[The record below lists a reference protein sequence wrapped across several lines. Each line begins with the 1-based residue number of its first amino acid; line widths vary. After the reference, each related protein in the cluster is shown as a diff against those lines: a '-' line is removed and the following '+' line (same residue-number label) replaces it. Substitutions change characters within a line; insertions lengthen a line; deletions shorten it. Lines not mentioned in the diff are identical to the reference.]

1 MAAIGPFYAHK
12 ETRLNLDP
20 ATPGSTVAI
29 TLPAHGATTWASR
42 KAQKRSHV
50 AEVPIAE
57 DETAFRKNHL
67 AISASI
73 YHRQH
78 HKSPRSFLWRV
89 LEGGKVL
96 SIRAVDVSRQTNA
109 PDANLTLRLTFPSV
123 ITPGCIAFS
132 DSREHD
138 VLNVFVVT
146 ESRQLYALNLRPD
159 YFRKPSSTEDNVRD
173 WCKISVPSSFA
184 IGHPHRLVALS
195 ADELLISSPNGELQK
210 LTRKSADG
218 KYNTSEEV
226 AECLHSLGSEWD
238 VAHYNDRS
246 FRQNI
251 RSWIPLHG
259 SNTIRYD
266 KGTIDLSTATSIAS
280 SYTIIDGMPYAFTVS
295 LDHQLRVWNLQTR
308 KVAYMGDI
316 LDQEPGSKET
326 SKRVIDPSHSQLV
339 KVYGEDEGALC
350 VTYSPLGNGQFKFWS
365 IQSAEDGNLAVTD
378 LFPENTLEPQA
389 PTSDLWT
396 LADFSVVQDRTNTE
410 GFTIWT
416 LWKNNTTYRIQKLDF
431 RSASPARVRDAWSQ
445 GWTAMAAETLRE
457 TPLPTVFQGD
467 PSDGTDKWLE
477 FILTP
482 GRFTEATVETGL
494 AIYEG
499 GLGTKDLTRKSG
511 TLAERMCS
519 SIASTVSLG
528 RASDRSMD
536 FEQFRAATDA
546 QWRRFYRLLIELDK
560 QRGEAMSLVIDPQGE
575 MPWVVLADGLTA
587 VRDCSAL
594 EQIWHNPEMA
604 PSGTEHVTA
613 LVIAAAALRESL
625 PDQFHHSCNAAV
637 LGELFEEPSLID
649 QARMRAFYDKCDF
662 ANHIGDEEYNQLLAN
677 LGGGFKDVTPQ
688 IYEDLLELMSAS
700 EDIDKRPH
708 LLPLAEFGNKLIVK
722 GVQEIIELHRNICLD
737 QLVLLVLIEAE
748 VNHTEDG
755 IQFETGAVFRQLI
768 MMLQRLELI
777 SWLAKTQISL
787 PLARERSNSISEKSS
802 SLTKKPIPSTETITV
817 LEGVLRHLFGLDT
830 RSDESMSSA
839 LTEVIIQICAPDSE
853 YEAPPAVIQCFLLK
867 YGRADLAIEFSRFAA
882 NDAFSTYVQGRACL
896 ASNDASTASM
906 LFKKAAFGIGLSTL
920 SQLNAAVLTISSKPR
935 SRKTY

>member
-1 MAAIGPFYAHK
+1 
-12 ETRLNLDP
+12 
-20 ATPGSTVAI
+20 
-29 TLPAHGATTWASR
+29 
-42 KAQKRSHV
+42 
-50 AEVPIAE
+50 
-57 DETAFRKNHL
+57 
-67 AISASI
+67 
-73 YHRQH
+73 
-78 HKSPRSFLWRV
+78 
-89 LEGGKVL
+89 
-96 SIRAVDVSRQTNA
+96 
-109 PDANLTLRLTFPSV
+109 
-123 ITPGCIAFS
+123 
-132 DSREHD
+132 
-138 VLNVFVVT
+138 
-146 ESRQLYALNLRPD
+146 
-159 YFRKPSSTEDNVRD
+159 
-173 WCKISVPSSFA
+173 
-184 IGHPHRLVALS
+184 
-195 ADELLISSPNGELQK
+195 
-210 LTRKSADG
+210 
-218 KYNTSEEV
+218 
-226 AECLHSLGSEWD
+226 
-238 VAHYNDRS
+238 
-246 FRQNI
+246 
-251 RSWIPLHG
+251 
-259 SNTIRYD
+259 
-266 KGTIDLSTATSIAS
+266 
-280 SYTIIDGMPYAFTVS
+280 
-295 LDHQLRVWNLQTR
+295 
-308 KVAYMGDI
+308 
-316 LDQEPGSKET
+316 
-326 SKRVIDPSHSQLV
+326 
-339 KVYGEDEGALC
+339 
-350 VTYSPLGNGQFKFWS
+350 
-365 IQSAEDGNLAVTD
+365 
-378 LFPENTLEPQA
+378 
-389 PTSDLWT
+389 
-396 LADFSVVQDRTNTE
+396 
-410 GFTIWT
+410 
-416 LWKNNTTYRIQKLDF
+416 
-431 RSASPARVRDAWSQ
+431 
-445 GWTAMAAETLRE
+445 MAAETLRE

-499 GLGTKDLTRKSG
+499 GLGTKDSTRRSG

-528 RASDRSMD
+528 RTSDRSMD